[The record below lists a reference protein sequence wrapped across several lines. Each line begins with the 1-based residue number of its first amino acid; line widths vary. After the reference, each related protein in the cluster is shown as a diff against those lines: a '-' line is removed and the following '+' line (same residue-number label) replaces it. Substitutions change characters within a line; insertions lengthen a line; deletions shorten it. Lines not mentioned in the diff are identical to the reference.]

1 MVVSYNSG
9 LPKRMRRTTILLAD
23 DHAIVKEGLVS
34 LLKEHGFDVV
44 GAVGDGLALLDAAK
58 RLRPDVI
65 ITDVSMPKL
74 SGLEALTRLTAAD
87 IPSKIIVLTMHNDA
101 ELATRALRAGASGF
115 LLKEAAGEE
124 LANAIRQVTQGRVYL
139 SPTVTRDVINR
150 MASPAGRP
158 EPQITARQRDV
169 LRLMLLGQRMK
180 EIAATLDLSP
190 RTVESHKYEMMQVLG
205 VRSTAELVR
214 YAIDHRLVSD

>member
-1 MVVSYNSG
+1 
-9 LPKRMRRTTILLAD
+9 MRRTTILLAD

-44 GAVGDGLALLDAAK
+44 GAVGDGQALVDAVK
-58 RLRPDVI
+58 SLRPDVI

-74 SGLEALTRLTAAD
+74 SGLEAITRLTAAD
-87 IPSKIIVLTMHNDA
+87 MPSKIIVLTMHNDA

-139 SPTVTRDVINR
+139 SPAVTREVINR
-150 MASPAGRP
+150 IASPVERA
-158 EPQITARQRDV
+158 EPQITPRQREV

>member
-1 MVVSYNSG
+1 
-9 LPKRMRRTTILLAD
+9 MRRTTILLAD

-44 GAVGDGLALLDAAK
+44 GAVGDGQALVDAAK
-58 RLRPDVI
+58 HLRPDVI

-74 SGLEALTRLTAAD
+74 SGLEAITRLTAAD
-87 IPSKIIVLTMHNDA
+87 MPSKIIVLTMHNDA

-139 SPTVTRDVINR
+139 SPAVTREVINR
-150 MASPAGRP
+150 IASPVGRA
-158 EPQITARQRDV
+158 EPQITPRQREV

-214 YAIDHRLVSD
+214 YAIDHHLVSD

>member
-1 MVVSYNSG
+1 MTRLLLSYNWV
-9 LPKRMRRTTILLAD
+9 PAQD

-34 LLKEHGFDVV
+34 LLKEHGLDVV
-44 GAVGDGLALLDAAK
+44 GAVGDGQALVDAAK

-65 ITDVSMPKL
+65 ITDVTMPKL
-74 SGLEALTRLTAAD
+74 SGLEAIAKLTAAD

-101 ELATRALRAGASGF
+101 ELATRAIRAGASGF

-124 LANAIRQVTQGRVYL
+124 LVNAISQVTQGRLYL
-139 SPTVTRDVINR
+139 SPAVTRDVINR
-150 MASPAGRP
+150 IAAPAGRA
-158 EPQITARQRDV
+158 EPQITPRQRDV